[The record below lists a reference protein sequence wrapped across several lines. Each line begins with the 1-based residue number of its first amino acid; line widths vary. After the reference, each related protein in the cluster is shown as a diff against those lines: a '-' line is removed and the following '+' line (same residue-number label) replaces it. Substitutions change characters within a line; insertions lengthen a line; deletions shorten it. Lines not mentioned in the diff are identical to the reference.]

1 MMKKDI
7 KLSDIPKRN
16 PYQVPEGYFDRLP
29 MRVMERTAA
38 REQERFGWL
47 PNLWQPL
54 RLALAPLVLL
64 LLVFV
69 GVYYYSTPTEQDKL
83 HLNLAAVPDTEIMNY
98 LSTYATLE
106 TTDFAELNS
115 LREQELPSEV
125 LNISPKAAE
134 QELEYSNLD
143 HLDY

>member
-1 MMKKDI
+1 MMKKDF

-29 MRVMERTAA
+29 MQVMERTSA
-38 REQERFGWL
+38 REQAGWL

-54 RLALAPLVLL
+54 RLAMAPLLLL

-69 GVYYYSTPTEQDKL
+69 GVYYYSAFTEQDKVL
-83 HLNLAAVPDTEIMNY
+83 VNLAAVPDTEIMNY

-106 TTDFAELNS
+106 TTDFAELNT
-115 LREQELPSEV
+115 LREQELPAEV
-125 LNISPKAAE
+125 LNISAQTAE
-134 QELEYSNLD
+134 EELEYYHLNT
-143 HLDY
+143 LDY

>member
-1 MMKKDI
+1 MKKDF

-38 REQERFGWL
+38 REQEQASWL

-54 RLALAPLVLL
+54 RLAVAPLLLL

-69 GVYYYSTPTEQDKL
+69 GVYFYSMPEEPEQQIV
-83 HLNLAAVPDTEIMNY
+83 NLATVSDSEIVDY
-98 LSTYATLE
+98 LSTYTTVE
-106 TTDFAELNS
+106 TTDFAELNT
-115 LREQELPSEV
+115 LREQELPADV
-125 LNISPKAAE
+125 LNVSATAAE
-134 QELEYSNLD
+134 EELEYYNLNNI
-143 HLDY
+143 DY